1 MRGQLTLQ
9 KQGSISATRL
19 QNAHLLLIREK
30 KTLTNTSEHDR
41 HLDLGCGSIPRNP
54 YSRSEI
60 YGIDVREDPASG
72 SEFTFARANLVVDP
86 IPFADNYFNSV
97 SAFDFLEHVPR
108 QIIRPQDGELILP
121 FVRLMN
127 EIWRVLIPGG
137 MLYALTPA
145 YPQPQAFQDPTHVN
159 FITEDTHQYF
169 CGTNALGAMY
179 GFMGQFEAV
188 RVEWAIP
195 KDSFSAAPLTFKQ
208 KWRVRHRQLFRS
220 GRGLSHL
227 VWELRAIKSE

>member
-1 MRGQLTLQ
+1 
-9 KQGSISATRL
+9 
-19 QNAHLLLIREK
+19 
-30 KTLTNTSEHDR
+30 
-41 HLDLGCGSIPRNP
+41 
-54 YSRSEI
+54 
-60 YGIDVREDPASG
+60 
-72 SEFTFARANLVVDP
+72 
-86 IPFADNYFNSV
+86 
-97 SAFDFLEHVPR
+97 
-108 QIIRPQDGELILP
+108 
-121 FVRLMN
+121 
-127 EIWRVLIPGG
+127 

-179 GFMGQFEAV
+179 GFTGQFEAV

-208 KWRVRHRQLFRS
+208 KWRVRHRRLFRG